1 MSSTPGTG
9 GHGPREAREPGEV
22 FVCRPVL
29 GNGRFS
35 ESNDLELV
43 SVRVFEKLDVNASAS
58 DQRVVAAGERH
69 SAGDE
74 VDVRPDRQLV
84 SARPAQ

>member
-1 MSSTPGTG
+1 MCSTPGTG

-29 GNGRFS
+29 GNVCFS
-35 ESNDLELV
+35 ESSDLELV
-43 SVRVFEKLDVNASAS
+43 AVGVFEKLDVNPPAS
-58 DQRVVAAGERH
+58 DQRVVAAGERQ

-84 SARPAQ
+84 SARSAQ